1 MWIPYN
7 PNPRGRT
14 VGDCTIRALTKA
26 TGKSW
31 YDVYTGV
38 SLDGY
43 QLADM
48 MSANHVWGAYLRRN
62 GWRRRLIP
70 DDAPDD
76 YTVADFAAD
85 HPRGTYIL
93 ALDGHVVTVEEAS
106 TSRCLR
112 RASSRES
119 RPTHP
124 KKSPL

>member
-7 PNPRGRT
+7 PNPRGRM

-48 MSANHVWGAYLRRN
+48 MSNNPNLRKLVKTIDLELN
-62 GWRRRLIP
+62 
-70 DDAPDD
+70 
-76 YTVADFAAD
+76 
-85 HPRGTYIL
+85 
-93 ALDGHVVTVEEAS
+93 EEKE
-106 TSRCLR
+106 TR
-112 RASSRES
+112 
-119 RPTHP
+119 
-124 KKSPL
+124 